1 MSSYSPTYTDHF
13 LDSMATAEHLL
24 HEAQYAFL
32 SISYGESRENKRNAA
47 RARSLCKKIIRKFPA
62 SKESDEAH
70 AILRRLGDEAY
81 APKFKSRHTHVS
93 QAVHHQ
99 PRSTASQSQISP
111 SGNEEVET
119 LKWAQLVAW
128 LFSLPKAA
136 VFTIAIA
143 ALFFF
148 LLFGPFLMLPL
159 LVFVLFTGP
168 FRRMLKPE
176 RRERLNEFVVR
187 TNEFLAR
194 ERDSKNRP
202 PGQA

>member
-1 MSSYSPTYTDHF
+1 MSSYSPIRNDDF
-13 LDSMATAEHLL
+13 PSLMATAEHLL

-47 RARSLCKKIIRKFPA
+47 RARSLSKKIIRKFPA
-62 SKESDEAH
+62 SKESEEAH

-81 APKFKSRHTHVS
+81 TSKLKSVHTHVS

-99 PRSTASQSQISP
+99 PKSTASRSQFSP
-111 SGNEEVET
+111 TGNEEVET

-128 LFSLPKAA
+128 LFGLPKAV

-148 LLFGPFLMLPL
+148 LLFGPFLIFPL
-159 LVFVLFTGP
+159 LIFVLFTGP

-176 RRERLNEFVVR
+176 RRERLNESVVR
-187 TNEFLAR
+187 INEFLAR